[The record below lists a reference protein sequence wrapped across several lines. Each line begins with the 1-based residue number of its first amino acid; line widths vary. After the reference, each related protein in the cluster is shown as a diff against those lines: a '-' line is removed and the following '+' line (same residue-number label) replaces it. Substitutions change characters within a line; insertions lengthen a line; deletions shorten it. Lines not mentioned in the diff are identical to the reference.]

1 MIAGINQ
8 RRRGSLTMSDRLI
21 VSFGYKKW
29 IKIICY
35 AITASWL
42 GVGLYALFIEPDY
55 PTFIDYWFWGVF
67 GGLVMPVIVAFMINQ
82 LEIRVYEDRIEQR
95 RFTVKTIYYPDVG
108 RIHFS
113 DWDPYRIR
121 VFKKGAKTP
130 GIAIH
135 NNLAEWR
142 QLGVA
147 LLDSVPDHV
156 EFTGSDQLRKE
167 LTEPQVSPGGSA
179 HH

>member
-1 MIAGINQ
+1 MP
-8 RRRGSLTMSDRLI
+8 SRLI

-29 IKIICY
+29 IQIICY
-35 AITASWL
+35 ALSASWL
-42 GVGLYALFIEPDY
+42 GLGLYALLIEPNY
-55 PTFIDYWFWGVF
+55 PTFMDWFWGVF
-67 GGLVMPVIVAFMINQ
+67 GGLVMPVIGAFMICR
-82 LEIRVYEDRIEQR
+82 LEIRVYGDRIEQR

-121 VFKKGAKTP
+121 VFEKGAKTP

-135 NNLAEWR
+135 NSLAEWR

-156 EFTGSDQLRKE
+156 EFTGSEQLRKE
-167 LTEPQVSPGGSA
+167 LTEPQMLPDESV
-179 HH
+179 

>member
-8 RRRGSLTMSDRLI
+8 RQRGSLTMSDRLI

-29 IKIICY
+29 IKILSYVFTIG
-35 AITASWL
+35 WFFM
-42 GVGLYALFIEPDY
+42 GLYVLLGEQKYTSPIDV
-55 PTFIDYWFWGVF
+55 FIDILSGVIAPVVLF
-67 GGLVMPVIVAFMINQ
+67 CVMYR
-82 LEIRVYEDRIEQR
+82 LKIRVYEDRIEQR
-95 RFTVKTIYYPDVG
+95 RFSVKTIYYPDVG

-167 LTEPQVSPGGSA
+167 LTEPQVSPGESA